1 MSASGAWS
9 HGRADAH
16 RCFSPAF
23 PSETG
28 REISI
33 KRGHAPKVW
42 ATSTAHIQTFWIM
55 ADTKA
60 EETTIVQ
67 ETNGNGKL
75 VPDYNL
81 AENDDAGESFLTM
94 DRKLVRKIDF
104 HLLPWICILYT
115 LGLLDRYDLFSM
127 TVYLI
132 VVSISALQT
141 LSVWVKSWF

>member
-1 MSASGAWS
+1 
-9 HGRADAH
+9 
-16 RCFSPAF
+16 
-23 PSETG
+23 
-28 REISI
+28 
-33 KRGHAPKVW
+33 
-42 ATSTAHIQTFWIM
+42 M

-60 EETTIVQ
+60 EETIIVQ
-67 ETNGNGKL
+67 ETNGNGKH

-81 AENDDAGESFLTM
+81 AQNDDAGEGESFLTM

-104 HLLPWICILYT
+104 HLLPWICILYA

-132 VVSISALQT
+132 VASISALQT

>member
-1 MSASGAWS
+1 
-9 HGRADAH
+9 
-16 RCFSPAF
+16 
-23 PSETG
+23 
-28 REISI
+28 
-33 KRGHAPKVW
+33 
-42 ATSTAHIQTFWIM
+42 M